1 MFVKLN
7 QEQEK
12 QMQMQTQIQ
21 IKYYNPIL
29 LFYILKKYSSQCDFK
44 NIYLL

>member
-21 IKYYNPIL
+21 IKYYNPML
-29 LFYILKKYSSQCDFK
+29 LFSF
-44 NIYLL
+44 

>member
-21 IKYYNPIL
+21 IKYYNPIVI
-29 LFYILKKYSSQCDFK
+29 FILKIQSSQCDFK